1 VTETYEHA
9 VRLGHRTSRELEVL
23 ALLREGLRNADMA
36 ARLHIADKTVGHHVS
51 AILAKL
57 GVRSRED
64 AARWTDGVDAKDG
77 APPRQGRESLP
88 MPGSAHRPETRG

>member
-77 APPRQGRESLP
+77 APPRQR
-88 MPGSAHRPETRG
+88 